1 MITHIQKLRKNAGLD
16 LKDVV
21 EYFFDENDALP
32 VMESA
37 VSTNVETLRNKFK
50 GIVPVPK
57 RFAPKWAVQIIS
69 EKVRIGGSDVKVS
82 IVRPALAAR
91 DDLDEVSSTYLST
104 IDPASVSAEDNL
116 SFTVDGV
123 SHTLQKDKDFWGSTT
138 TKLEATKAVSWL

>member
-37 VSTNVETLRNKFK
+37 VSMNVETLRNKFK

-57 RFAPKWAVQIIS
+57 RFAPKWAGRVL
-69 EKVRIGGSDVKVS
+69 KNCV
-82 IVRPALAAR
+82 LY
-91 DDLDEVSSTYLST
+91 T
-104 IDPASVSAEDNL
+104 
-116 SFTVDGV
+116 
-123 SHTLQKDKDFWGSTT
+123 
-138 TKLEATKAVSWL
+138 